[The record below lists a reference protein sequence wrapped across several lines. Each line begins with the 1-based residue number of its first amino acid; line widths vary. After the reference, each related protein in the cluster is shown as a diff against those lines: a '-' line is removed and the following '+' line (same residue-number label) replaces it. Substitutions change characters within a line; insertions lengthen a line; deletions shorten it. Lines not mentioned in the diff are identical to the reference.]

1 MHILSHGPVRLIVAD
16 DHTLTRAGLTL
27 LLEDLEGVTVVAE
40 AADGEDLVRKAEAL
54 QPDLVFTDLEMPRL
68 DGLGAIRRLALTRP
82 HVRCVVVSMHETAAM
97 VRSAA
102 QAGAAGYVLKNAS
115 AQELQVAIREVRRRG
130 AYFSPAVANL
140 LLAPTEPE
148 PGALLTE
155 RQVEVLTLVAR
166 GRSSKEIAFA
176 LRLSPKTIDAHRSR
190 IMERLHAHDVA
201 SLTRYAIRA
210 GLVAG

>member
-1 MHILSHGPVRLIVAD
+1 MHILSHAPVRLIVAD
-16 DHTLTRAGLTL
+16 DHTLTRAGLVL
-27 LLEDLEGVTVVAE
+27 LLENLERVEVVAE
-40 AADGEDLVRKAEAL
+40 AADGEDLVRQAEAL
-54 QPDLVFTDLEMPRL
+54 QPDLVFTDIEMPRM

-82 HVRCVVVSMHETAAM
+82 RVRCVVVSMHETAAM

-115 AQELQVAIREVRRRG
+115 AQELGVAVREVQRRG
-130 AYFSPAVANL
+130 AYFSPAVASL
-140 LLAPTEPE
+140 LLASTEPDPDE
-148 PGALLTE
+148 LLTE

-166 GRSSKEIAFA
+166 GRSSKEIAHD

-190 IMERLHAHDVA
+190 IMDRLHAHDIA

-210 GLVAG
+210 GLVPG